1 MAVIQH
7 LKQNVKHIRMCFL
20 DFIKK
25 NDTIWISAYF
35 FAELSALIISHI
47 AWRRTD
53 QLGNTVFLHI
63 FRHIHTNHSLFTAKH
78 SLSQRLGKF
87 CFPNAC
93 RSKKQERTDW
103 TVRILQSHT
112 ATFYSLRNSMHCFL
126 LTNHTFV
133 KFLFQLSK
141 TSGLSF
147 RQSLYRNF
155 GPVGYN
161 GSYSFFVHFSGFS
174 LILLFFFYL
183 KLLKSGFCFLLF
195 LLAFFGKT

>member
-25 NDTIWISAYF
+25 NDTIWISTYF

-78 SLSQRLGKF
+78 SLSQCLGKF

-93 RSKKQERTDW
+93 WPQKQERTNW
-103 TVRILQSHT
+103 TVRILQSYT
-112 ATFYSLRNSMHCFL
+112 TTFYSLRNSMNRFL

-133 KFLFQLSK
+133 KFFFQLSK
-141 TSGLSF
+141 ASGFSF

-161 GSYSFFVHFSGFS
+161 GSYGFFVHFSGFS
-174 LILLFFFYL
+174 LILFFFFYL